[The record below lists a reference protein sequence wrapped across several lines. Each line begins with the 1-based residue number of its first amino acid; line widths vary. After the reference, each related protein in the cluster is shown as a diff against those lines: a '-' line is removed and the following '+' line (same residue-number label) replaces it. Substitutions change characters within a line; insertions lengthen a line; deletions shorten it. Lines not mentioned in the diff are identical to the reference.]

1 MTTPTTT
8 VAPSTIPAPGFADPA
23 RQAQQTFRA
32 VLNAL
37 SRPTLSFSVAGPPEA
52 PALLG
57 PALAAVLLTLLDE
70 ECSVWLGGRLAEDG
84 KGGEGKDGKDGKDGK
99 VDAWLTFHTGV
110 RRARSAADADFVVV
124 EAGALPA
131 LEDLAQGSEEEPHR
145 SATVV
150 LDVRGGTGSGHWL
163 AHGPG
168 IDGSAV
174 LHAPWAGTGFHEQWT
189 RNAARFP
196 RGVDLLLVDSRSVTG
211 LPRTTRLEP
220 TTEEA

>member
-1 MTTPTTT
+1 MTTSART
-8 VAPSTIPAPGFADPA
+8 VPAPGFADPP

-32 VLNAL
+32 VLDAL
-37 SRPTLSFSVAGPPEA
+37 SRPTLSFPVTGPAEA
-52 PALLG
+52 PASLG

-70 ECSVWLGGRLAEDG
+70 ECSVWLGGRFAGDG
-84 KGGEGKDGKDGKDGK
+84 E

-124 EAGALPA
+124 DAPAAPA
-131 LEDLAQGSEEEPHR
+131 LEDLAQGSDEEPHR
-145 SATVV
+145 SATLV

-163 AHGPG
+163 ARGPG
-168 IDGSAV
+168 IDGSVA
-174 LHAPWAGTGFHEQWT
+174 LHAPWADTGFHEQWT

-196 RGVDLLLVDSRSVTG
+196 RGVDLLLVDAGSVSG